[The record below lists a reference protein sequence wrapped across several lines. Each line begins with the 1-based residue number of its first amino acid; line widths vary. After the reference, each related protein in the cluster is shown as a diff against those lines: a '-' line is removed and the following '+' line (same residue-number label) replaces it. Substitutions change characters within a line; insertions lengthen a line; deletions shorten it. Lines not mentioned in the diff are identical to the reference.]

1 MQQKSTRGQNPGDS
15 RKWYLVDAKD
25 QVLGRIAVLIANKLR
40 AKDSPRFDPSV
51 DQGAFV
57 VVINAAKVAVT
68 GNKNLQ
74 KEYFRHTGHI
84 AGERWINFA
93 DLMAKDPTAPLTA
106 AIWGMLPH
114 SALGHKMVKK
124 LKIYAGAEHP
134 HAAQNPEV
142 VDF

>member
-1 MQQKSTRGQNPGDS
+1 MKTITVNPKSVT
-15 RKWYLVDAKD
+15 RKWKLVDAADK
-25 QVLGRIAVLIANKLR
+25 
-40 AKDSPRFDPSV
+40 PM
-51 DQGAFV
+51 
-57 VVINAAKVAVT
+57 

-74 KEYFRHTGHI
+74 KEYFHHTGHI